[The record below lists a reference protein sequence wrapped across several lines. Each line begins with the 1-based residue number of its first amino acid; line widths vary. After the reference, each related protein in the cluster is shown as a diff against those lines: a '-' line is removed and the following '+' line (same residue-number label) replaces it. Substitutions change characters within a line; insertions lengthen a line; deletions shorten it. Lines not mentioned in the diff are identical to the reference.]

1 MSEMDVVI
9 ASEIADLEE
18 ALWKREKQGRR
29 HLVWGLLGMSPA
41 ALLPFLGLLRSG
53 AGGLA
58 VGLVVAVVVVEL
70 VRGGRASLDCR
81 KIRKELATKRLS
93 LGEGSRLW
101 DRE

>member
-1 MSEMDVVI
+1 VSERSIVI
-9 ASEIADLEE
+9 ASEIDDLEE

-29 HLVWGLLGMSPA
+29 HILWGFLGMSPA

-70 VRGGRASLDCR
+70 VRGWKAGLDCR
-81 KIRKELATKRLS
+81 KIRKELATRRLA
-93 LGEGSRLW
+93 LGDGSRLW